1 LSVSDSHRQESKQG
15 VTMSETTIL
24 LVEGMS
30 CGKCAA
36 RVTKAIQAQAPGAQ
50 VQVDLESKRVTVA
63 PPAADA
69 QALAQAVTDAGYP
82 ARAEA

>member
-1 LSVSDSHRQESKQG
+1 MTISEGRQG
-15 VTMSETTIL
+15 MTMNETTIL

-36 RVTKAIQAQAPGAQ
+36 RVTKAIQAQAPDAQ
-50 VQVDLESKRVTVA
+50 VQVELETKRVTVA
-63 PPAADA
+63 PAYADP

-82 ARAEA
+82 AQAQ